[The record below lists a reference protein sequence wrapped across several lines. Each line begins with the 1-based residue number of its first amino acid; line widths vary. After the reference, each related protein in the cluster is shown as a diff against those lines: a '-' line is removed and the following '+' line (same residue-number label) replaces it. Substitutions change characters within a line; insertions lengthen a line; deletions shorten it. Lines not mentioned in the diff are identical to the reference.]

1 MHYNIHERWRK
12 ERIQPSGVYY
22 RSGEKCWLGSP
33 SSDGN
38 PQRQSALKLGL
49 FRKHRWFAYC
59 YSKIREE
66 IPQTP
71 PFYNGRHHF
80 CRFFFSLYPVTHT
93 NIVTVLYILCCFVT
107 VLTALYLLTSYIH
120 GLLHSLCSLVLWW
133 KMSVFMA
140 LHGMSFWSMFF
151 FGCICQS
158 NLQMGFVL
166 LQLFGRLSLV
176 ADCSTWAV
184 PVP

>member
-1 MHYNIHERWRK
+1 MRDGEK
-12 ERIQPSGVYY
+12 RIQPSGVYY

-49 FRKHRWFAYC
+49 FRKHRWFAYYR

-80 CRFFFSLYPVTHT
+80 CRFFFSLYPVTHI
-93 NIVTVLYILCCFVT
+93 NIVTVLYIPFYIYCV
-107 VLTALYLLTSYIH
+107 VSSLY
-120 GLLHSLCSLVLWW
+120 
-133 KMSVFMA
+133 
-140 LHGMSFWSMFF
+140 
-151 FGCICQS
+151 
-158 NLQMGFVL
+158 
-166 LQLFGRLSLV
+166 
-176 ADCSTWAV
+176 
-184 PVP
+184 